1 MQIIEETSTKLVLED
16 KNLQWL
22 WGIIFSIP
30 FVIIGLLIIAATSNL
45 TTLECQRN
53 DSNKITC
60 RRTILSL
67 LGTETNR
74 LSGQLKEAAVV
85 TEYGTGVVLYTSS
98 SMDAIE
104 LVNHR
109 VFIKEKHYKIT
120 DTINAFINNPQ
131 QLGLKIQQ
139 DDRWSGFLEG
149 IVFLLPGIA
158 IIFKSLAI
166 PKQIFCDFDKY
177 SDQIIIK
184 KQHQFLGIFTQQA
197 KLSEVLKASVTQIP
211 LANRTPWYLIQL
223 ELKLGKLISLSSPTR
238 DYKHYQHIV
247 NTINHLI
254 QPKN

>member
-1 MQIIEETSTKLVLED
+1 MQIIEETSTKLRLED
-16 KNLQWL
+16 KNWQWL

-30 FVIIGLLIIAATSNL
+30 FVIVGLLIIAATSNL
-45 TTLECQRN
+45 TKLECQRN
-53 DSNKITC
+53 NTNKITC
-60 RRTILSL
+60 RRIIISL
-67 LGTETNR
+67 LGTETTR
-74 LSGQLKEAAVV
+74 LPGQLKEATVV
-85 TEYGTGVVLYTSS
+85 TEYGTGVVLYTSYS
-98 SMDAIE
+98 INPIE

-109 VFIKEKHYKIT
+109 VLVREKHYQIT
-120 DTINAFINNPQ
+120 NTINAFINNPQ

-166 PKQIFCDFDKY
+166 PKQIFCDFDKS
-177 SDQIIIK
+177 SDKIIIK
-184 KQHQFLGIFTQQA
+184 KQHQFLGMFTQQA
-197 KLSEVLKASVTQIP
+197 KLTEVLKASVTQIP
-211 LANRTPWYLIQL
+211 LATRTPWYLIQL

-247 NTINHLI
+247 NTINYLI